1 MCSGCFRKGEK
12 SMRCQY
18 CGNEMREGALFC
30 SQCGNRAVSQAA
42 PVKKIC
48 PNCGEEGAPD
58 MLFCEYCG
66 TRLSRKEDAGAAH
79 AAAGTDTAACSGSG
93 AGSHAAACSGSQ
105 GPLPDGAES
114 DVLL

>member
-66 TRLSRKEDAGAAH
+66 TRLTEKRMPEQPAPRPVPTPQPVPVPASRFPRRSLFRLPGAA
-79 AAAGTDTAACSGSG
+79 S
-93 AGSHAAACSGSQ
+93 
-105 GPLPDGAES
+105 
-114 DVLL
+114 

>member
-58 MLFCEYCG
+58 MLLGY
-66 TRLSRKEDAGAAH
+66 RLVTSTH
-79 AAAGTDTAACSGSG
+79 MPVIAAAAKPILFGDLTSYWIADREGRSMQRLNELYAATG
-93 AGSHAAACSGSQ
+93 
-105 GPLPDGAES
+105 
-114 DVLL
+114 

>member
-48 PNCGEEGAPD
+48 PNCGEAVSYTHLGHADSSQTVPEGSIVR
-58 MLFCEYCG
+58 MLEKL
-66 TRLSRKEDAGAAH
+66 TPPERQEAQQVEWRS
-79 AAAGTDTAACSGSG
+79 T
-93 AGSHAAACSGSQ
+93 
-105 GPLPDGAES
+105 
-114 DVLL
+114 